1 MIEHLKLNIGKNNK
15 TNTFKNTIITIIIN
29 MKFLSIL
36 TFFLFAVPVFSHFR
50 KETKVESILLKP
62 GNHLFL
68 TSQVN
73 EDSKELFI
81 SGNNRLTTKNIYVY
95 ISSNGGSVMS
105 GNDIIENMK
114 YLNSTGYNITCIAQ
128 RAYSMAFHIFQH
140 CKQRYITSSSTLMQ
154 HQMGLGIN
162 GNYENIKT
170 YLEMIEQIN
179 EELINYSAKR
189 LKMTSSSFKN
199 KIMNDWWFYGKSAIK
214 NNVADKV
221 VTIGCSPTLYNM
233 KYMKKKKEMSL
244 EDIFSDKDEHVIELN
259 GCPLLH

>member
-1 MIEHLKLNIGKNNK
+1 I
-15 TNTFKNTIITIIIN
+15 IIIN

-36 TFFLFAVPVFSHFR
+36 TFFLLSKPVFSHFR
-50 KETKVESILLKP
+50 KEIKVESIILKP

-68 TSQVN
+68 TSEVN

-81 SGNNRLTTKNIYVY
+81 GGNNRLNTKDIYVY

-105 GNDIIENMK
+105 GNDIIENIK

-128 RAYSMAFHIFQH
+128 KAYSMAFHIFQH
-140 CKQRYITSSSTLMQ
+140 CKKRYITSSSTLMQ
-154 HQMGLGIN
+154 HQMSLGVN

-170 YLEMIEQIN
+170 YLKMIEEIN
-179 EELINYSAKR
+179 EELINHSAKR
-189 LKMTSSSFKN
+189 LKMTPSSFKN
-199 KIMNDWWFYGKSAIK
+199 KIMNDWWFYGKSAI
-214 NNVADKV
+214 NNNIADKV

-233 KYMKKKKEMSL
+233 KYMKKKREIGL
-244 EDIFSDKDEHVIELN
+244 EDIFSNNNESIIELS